1 MVLQS
6 LKRFFRQAVA
16 TTTSLSLALAPA
28 IANAQQAA
36 PSIVID
42 NRTNPSVPSPSLDR
56 TANGVQQLNI
66 ATPNGAGLSHNM
78 FTQYGVEQKGLIL
91 NNATK
96 ATQTQLGGYVY
107 GNANLHGKA
116 ANVILNEVT
125 GTQAS
130 QMLGYTEVAGQKANV
145 VVANPNGITC
155 NGCGFI
161 NTDRVSLATGHP
173 EIDASGKLS
182 ALTVSDG
189 LIAFE
194 GNGGDFTAVPV
205 LDILSRRVM
214 LDAKVT
220 AQTARLVAGRSR
232 FDYET

>member
-130 QMLGYTEVAGQKANV
+130 QMLGYTEVAGQK
-145 VVANPNGITC
+145 
-155 NGCGFI
+155 
-161 NTDRVSLATGHP
+161 
-173 EIDASGKLS
+173 
-182 ALTVSDG
+182 
-189 LIAFE
+189 
-194 GNGGDFTAVPV
+194 
-205 LDILSRRVM
+205 
-214 LDAKVT
+214 
-220 AQTARLVAGRSR
+220 
-232 FDYET
+232 